1 MARHPAPTPTTVKE
15 LYGSASSCANPQCDE
30 PLYRYVPELD
40 RHALNS
46 TVAHIRAASP
56 EGPRFD
62 PNMSA
67 EANRDGA
74 NLLLLCRFHSA
85 LVDDMASDYPIETL
99 HEWKRQ
105 QLAQIGGTNITDA
118 QVEEVLRVSISNEI
132 SLEAEVINL
141 GGQDG
146 GGGGAIGAG
155 AVGGPGGDRMTV
167 NLDGQGNGGGG
178 GALAGPGRTPPGARR
193 AREGRGYIAA
203 LDGGRTA
210 FGDPHSDIF
219 FSARGGSAGG
229 SPYDGRTTTEML
241 TISSLMLCSSV
252 HVEAGLMHML
262 SGAWQSVSVLNV
274 PVDARFVVALVFEA
288 GGVGAGHYTVRIQ
301 ANDPDGYECG
311 EVSFPVIV
319 EEEGEILRIAGWVP
333 LSVTLTGYGLYTLTA
348 TTDVSE
354 LTTIDFAV
362 KRVTDDR

>member
-15 LYGSASSCANPQCDE
+15 LYGSASHCASPECDE
-30 PLYRYVPELD
+30 PLYRFVPELD
-40 RHALNS
+40 RLALNS

-85 LVDDMASDYPIETL
+85 LVDDMAADYPIETL

-105 QLAQIGGTNITDA
+105 QLTQIGGTNITDA

-132 SLEAEVINL
+132 SLQAEVINL

-155 AVGGPGGDRMTV
+155 AVGGPGGDRITV
-167 NLDGQGNGGGG
+167 NLDGQANGGGG

-193 AREGRGYIAA
+193 AKEGKGYIAA
-203 LDGGRTA
+203 LDGGDTT
-210 FGDPHSDIF
+210 FGDPDSGIF
-219 FSARGGSAGG
+219 LSAGGGSAGG
-229 SPYDGRTTTEML
+229 SPYGRRTTTEML
-241 TISSLMLCSSV
+241 KISSLMLCSSV
-252 HVEAGLMHML
+252 LVQAGLIHML

-274 PVDARFVVALVFEA
+274 PTDERFVVALVIEA
-288 GGVGAGHYTVRIQ
+288 GGVDVGRYTVRIQ
-301 ANDPDGYECG
+301 AHDPDGHKCG
-311 EVSFPVIV
+311 GVSFPVVV
-319 EEEGEILRIAGWVP
+319 EEQGEILRIAWWVP
-333 LSVTLTGYGLYTLTA
+333 LSVRLTGYGLYKLTA

-354 LTTIDFAV
+354 LTAIDFAV
-362 KRVTDDR
+362 KRVTDDG